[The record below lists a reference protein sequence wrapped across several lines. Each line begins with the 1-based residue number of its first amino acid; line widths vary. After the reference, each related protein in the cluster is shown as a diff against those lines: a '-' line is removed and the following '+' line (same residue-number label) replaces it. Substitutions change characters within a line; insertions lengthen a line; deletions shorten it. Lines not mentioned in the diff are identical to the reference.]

1 MSTRKRELPWFPE
14 MEPIEVQLERKRQKM
29 TNCQFHDLP
38 DEIILRVMSNLKAKE
53 LIQCGQV
60 SWRIRNISH
69 DKSIWQNVDLSGK
82 KVSTDFVEMI
92 LSNRCKYLNLTDSIL
107 NRGNLSLRKQSNWM
121 DLISLDLSGCASSSD
136 DLEELLASCNSLETL
151 FLFNIGLTQKMVDS
165 VWENGKQ
172 LKYLQ
177 LHGAKTKRKRL
188 GKLLKS
194 CHSLEE
200 VMLQHT
206 RLSSKMIKSLS
217 LKNHLTLQK
226 VDFSFCK
233 GLHLKTI
240 ELLVNNCIEIKELKL
255 GDSLSKRSLTYLVN
269 NLTTKIEILSLR
281 YQDNL
286 DDVHV
291 MELVERCKRLS
302 VLDLEGTSTSN
313 ISMIG
318 IMECLKFTLKELSV
332 VNCEY
337 ICYSILLELLDMEQ
351 LRVLKCNKGD
361 AKILKKE
368 LSNFE
373 INEVQEDNFF
383 GSYAYLHSTGMSEG
397 LKVWEASSNVGGIIC
412 HLWLR

>member
-1 MSTRKRELPWFPE
+1 MSTRKRELPWLPE

-29 TNCQFHDLP
+29 TDCQFYDLP

-107 NRGNLSLRKQSNWM
+107 KRGNLSLRKKSNWM
-121 DLISLDLSGCASSSD
+121 DLISLDLSGCVSSSD

-151 FLFNIGLTQKMVDS
+151 SLFNIGLTQKMVDS
-165 VWENGKQ
+165 ACENGKQ

-177 LHGAKTKRKRL
+177 CGGKTKWKMSE
-188 GKLLKS
+188 KLLDS

-200 VMLQHT
+200 VMLQHI
-206 RLSSKMIKSLS
+206 RLTSKMIKSLCF
-217 LKNHLTLQK
+217 KNHLTLQK

-233 GLHLKTI
+233 GLKLKSI
-240 ELLVNNCIEIKELKL
+240 KLIVNNCIEIKELKL

-291 MELVERCKRLS
+291 MDLVKRCKRLS
-302 VLDLEGTSTSN
+302 VLDLDGTSTSN
-313 ISMIG
+313 ICIIG
-318 IMECLKFTLKELSV
+318 IMVYLKLTLKELSV

-351 LRVLKCNKGD
+351 LRVLKCNNGD

-368 LSNFE
+368 LSNVE

>member
-29 TNCQFHDLP
+29 TDCQFYDLP